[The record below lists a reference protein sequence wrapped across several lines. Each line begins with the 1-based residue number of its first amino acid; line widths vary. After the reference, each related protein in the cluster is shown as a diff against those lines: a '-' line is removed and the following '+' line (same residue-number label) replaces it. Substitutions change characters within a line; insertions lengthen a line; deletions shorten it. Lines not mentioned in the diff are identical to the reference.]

1 MNWFRKLLA
10 FFGIHKAVRWED
22 GVIVRGAIYARLY
35 AETVAWVRANAPQ
48 VPIQAPDLVAT
59 IRIYKQWPVND
70 GLTHYGKVLA
80 PNTIPGDTGGTLC
93 LLRQTR
99 HDMALIVHECKH
111 AVTGIPSHPAWLF
124 N

>member
-1 MNWFRKLLA
+1 MRLLYWLRRL
-10 FFGIHKAVRWED
+10 FGLLPPARWED
-22 GVIVRGAIYARLY
+22 GVVVQDPLYEQVYAKTVEWVRVVSPESVQSPEFRLTVRLY
-35 AETVAWVRANAPQ
+35 DRFPPECAYT
-48 VPIQAPDLVAT
+48 L
-59 IRIYKQWPVND
+59 
-70 GLTHYGKVLA
+70 GKVLA
-80 PNTIPGDTGGTLC
+80 PHTIPGDTGGTLC